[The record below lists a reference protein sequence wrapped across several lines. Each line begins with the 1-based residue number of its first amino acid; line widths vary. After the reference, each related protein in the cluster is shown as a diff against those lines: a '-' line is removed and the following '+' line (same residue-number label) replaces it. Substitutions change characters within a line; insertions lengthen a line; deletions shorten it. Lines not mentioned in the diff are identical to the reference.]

1 MTQSKREPF
10 AKAVA
15 LRYSDSGGQTYGVEV
30 LGFKLAGNFNETGA
44 MLRAMGINARVDE
57 EMRKAVEE
65 FRERAAKIQQEQKHG
80 VMARRIRDA
89 FNKGSSLGR
98 EARDQEVAELK
109 AKIAGL
115 EGRIQGM
122 LESRELGKGE

>member
-57 EMRKAVEE
+57 EVRKAVKE
-65 FRERAAKIQQEQKHG
+65 FRERASKLMEDPDACPEDI
-80 VMARRIRDA
+80 RRLPTEPER
-89 FNKGSSLGR
+89 
-98 EARDQEVAELK
+98 
-109 AKIAGL
+109 
-115 EGRIQGM
+115 
-122 LESRELGKGE
+122 GKE

>member
-1 MTQSKREPF
+1 MIDKPPDG
-10 AKAVA
+10 KICCGCG
-15 LRYSDSGGQTYGVEV
+15 LPIKIKGQ
-30 LGFKLAGNFNETGA
+30 
-44 MLRAMGINARVDE
+44 
-57 EMRKAVEE
+57 
-65 FRERAAKIQQEQKHG
+65 HG

-122 LESRELGKGE
+122 LESRALGKGE